1 MNHERRLARLEKQ
14 MSEMI
19 DLLKASGLLNDFVK
33 LSQASKEL
41 NISPWVI
48 RDRIKNDPD
57 VILGKHYQMNGSH
70 YLVSVDRWR
79 KLIASDVAAKHR

>member
-1 MNHERRLARLEKQ
+1 MNHERRLARLEQQ
-14 MSEMI
+14 MSETL

-41 NISPWVI
+41 NINPWVI

-57 VILGKHYQMNGSH
+57 LILGQHYQMNGSN
-70 YLVSVDRWR
+70 YLVSVKRWR
-79 KLIASDVAAKHR
+79 EVIASDLKAKRR